1 MLPSPERNGCKFAEV
16 NMTSTSVVK
25 ADENL
30 QSRRWGIVSLAGM
43 VVAAYIYFNF
53 IDRSPTDDSQGRSG
67 SPSGEVVHPFAAI
80 EGSEDQLPTRKAGLM
95 PGS

>member
-1 MLPSPERNGCKFAEV
+1 
-16 NMTSTSVVK
+16 MTSSSVVK

-30 QSRRWGIVSLAGM
+30 QGRRWGIISLAGM

-53 IDRSPTDDSQGRSG
+53 IDGSPTDVLEGRSG
-67 SPSGEVVHPFAAI
+67 SPSGEAVRPFAI
-80 EGSEDQLPTRKAGLM
+80 EGSESQLPTRRAGLM

>member
-1 MLPSPERNGCKFAEV
+1 
-16 NMTSTSVVK
+16 
-25 ADENL
+25 
-30 QSRRWGIVSLAGM
+30 M

-80 EGSEDQLPTRKAGLM
+80 EESEDQLPTRKAGLM